1 MRKNNLF
8 LILSLLLTSGLMA
21 QVETL
26 PAPVW
31 HSNSFELLSNSRYS
45 VHRGFQGSLP
55 RQVLANVLWASSRAP
70 KLGAWFELYAATPE
84 NVYRYDPQNRTL
96 VVQRAGDHRCIPGS
110 AFEVGIA
117 AESDIE
123 MGYAVQ
129 AGLLAGTAFW
139 DSSGGDVVSCPMAFP
154 ARVASDSWSPQHP
167 IGMLSVYGRQ
177 TASGFQHSVQ
187 ARSSDSSL
195 PMPRVDGPDTF
206 EALISRLHQDSVFK
220 PSDLTLSAI
229 SQILWAGY
237 GVTPHTVAHGKQGT
251 TIPSAIAR
259 YFLTGRIYLV
269 RETGV
274 QRYVN
279 RLPPDTDLTTSDHR
293 LELVTHGDLR
303 KNLRAASPELPQS
316 APLYIVICAADPKQ
330 GYAVQEAAYA
340 GLQYLLQAEEL
351 GLGGSLYA
359 PGSSAERAA
368 INSSLGLPKADQPV
382 LIFSAGVPR

>member
-1 MRKNNLF
+1 MT
-8 LILSLLLTSGLMA
+8 LSLLVASSVMA
-21 QVETL
+21 QVESL

-55 RQVLANVLWASSRAP
+55 RQVLANVLWASSRVP
-70 KLGAWFELYAATPE
+70 ELGAYFELYAATPE
-84 NVYRYDPQNRTL
+84 NVYRYDSRNHTL
-96 VVQRAGDHRCIPGS
+96 VLQRAGDHRCIPGS

-139 DSSGGDVVSCPMAFP
+139 DSSGGDVVSCPMASP
-154 ARVASDSWSPQHP
+154 VRVANDSWNPGHP
-167 IGMLSVYGRQ
+167 IRMLNVYGRQ
-177 TASGFQHSVQ
+177 AANGLQHSVQ

-195 PMPRVDGPDTF
+195 PMLRVDGPDTF
-206 EALISRLHQDSVFK
+206 EALISALHQDSVFK
-220 PSDLTLSAI
+220 PSGLTLAAI

-269 RETGV
+269 RDKGV

-293 LELVTHGDLR
+293 LEPVTPGDQR
-303 KNLRAASPELPQS
+303 KRLRAVCPGLPS
-316 APLYIVICAADPKQ
+316 TAPLTSCSAQPIRSRDMPCRKP
-330 GYAVQEAAYA
+330 
-340 GLQYLLQAEEL
+340 LM
-351 GLGGSLYA
+351 
-359 PGSSAERAA
+359 PGFSTCCKPSSW
-368 INSSLGLPKADQPV
+368 D
-382 LIFSAGVPR
+382 